1 MVQIQLHNDCP
12 TTDTLISNRFIDD
25 FMPQA
30 NGEFVR
36 YIYIYYVVYNLMHII
51 LQFLRLQTNLIIPRW
66 TSSARCVIGRRPES

>member
-30 NGEFVR
+30 NGEFVK
-36 YIYIYYVVYNLMHII
+36 V
-51 LQFLRLQTNLIIPRW
+51 
-66 TSSARCVIGRRPES
+66 